1 MSEVKKTKS
10 KSQNIFSLSE
20 KKLFIKGARVHNLKN
35 VDVELPK
42 NQLVVVTGVSGSGKS
57 SLTIDTLF
65 AEGQRRYV
73 ESLSSYARQFLIRM
87 DKPDVDYIKG
97 LSPAIAIEQKVST
110 RSSRSTVGSLTE
122 LYDYLRLLFARLGK
136 TYSPVSGEEVTKHEV
151 RDVVDFIFKLDEDAK
166 VYIYYHEK
174 VKGSMNEQ
182 LQLLL
187 QKGFTRISWE
197 ENIVKIEEMLS
208 KPALHGKGVTEIKVL
223 VDRLV
228 IKPNDEELAARV
240 ADSVQTAFNEGQH
253 ECMLEY
259 TLPPS
264 HAKPKT
270 KSFSNKFEA
279 DGLQFELP
287 SPNFF
292 NFNNPYGACKTCEGF
307 GTVMGLDP
315 DLIFPD
321 KELSVFEGVIAPWRG
336 EKMSEWAE
344 PLIKKGILFDFP
356 IHRAYK
362 DLSNEERELL
372 WTGNKYFAGLN
383 EFFRYLEEKSYKI
396 QYRVM
401 LSRYRGRTT
410 CPDCKGSRIRPD
422 AQYVKIAGKN
432 ISELVLM
439 PIKQLHAFFNEL
451 KFTAGEKKVADRIL
465 QEINS
470 RLQTMMDVGL
480 GYLTLN
486 RLSNTLSGGETQRI
500 NLTRTIGSNLTSSLY
515 ILDEPSIGL
524 HQHDTDRLIRVL
536 KNLRDLGNTVVIVE
550 HDEDIMKAS
559 DHILD
564 MGPEAGI
571 HGGEVMFNGPSK
583 EITQHDTLTAKY
595 LKGDL
600 EIEYSTIRRKPTN
613 WLNITGAQQ
622 HNLKNVDVKIPL
634 NALTVVSG
642 VSGSGKTTLIKK
654 IFYPLLLQQFD
665 GGGEKPGLHR
675 EFFGDKRQITGV
687 EMIDQN
693 PLGRSS
699 RSNPV
704 TYVKAY
710 DEIRD
715 LFAKQQLSKI
725 RGYQPREFSFN
736 IEGGR
741 CETCK
746 GEGEVVVEMQFL
758 ADVHL
763 KCEECNGKKFKEEIL
778 EVQYKGKNIYDVLE
792 LSIDEAINFFSEQ
805 HALVL
810 KLLPLQKVGLGYVKL
825 GQSSST
831 LSGGEAQRVKLAS
844 FLNKGAAPNPILFI
858 FDEPT
863 TGLHF
868 HDIKKLID
876 SFNQL
881 IEAGHSVVVIEHNMD
896 VIKCADWLVDLGP
909 EGGDEGGY
917 LLYQGA
923 PEGILKVKNSYTA
936 KYLQP
941 KLVS

>member
-1 MSEVKKTKS
+1 LKS
-10 KSQNIFSLSE
+10 PNNNSTSE
-20 KKLFIKGARVHNLKN
+20 KKIFIKGARVHNLKN

-42 NQLVVVTGVSGSGKS
+42 NKFIVITGVSGSGKS
-57 SLTIDTLF
+57 SLTIDTLY

-73 ESLSSYARQFLIRM
+73 ESLSSYARQFLTRM

-97 LSPAIAIEQKVST
+97 LCPAIAIEQKVST
-110 RSSRSTVGSLTE
+110 RTTRSTVGSLTE
-122 LYDYLRLLFARLGK
+122 IYDYLRLLFARIGK
-136 TYSPVSGEEVTKHEV
+136 TYSPKTGELVTKHEV
-151 RDVVDFIFKLDEDAK
+151 RDVVDFIFKMKEGEK
-166 VYIYYHEK
+166 VYIYFEDKVREK
-174 VKGSMNEQ
+174 FADDLK
-182 LQLLL
+182 LLM
-187 QKGFTRISWE
+187 QKGFTRVKFGNE
-197 ENIVKIEEMLS
+197 VVKIEELLEN
-208 KPALHGKGVTEIKVL
+208 KDALKKKQTSIKVL

-228 IKPNDEELAARV
+228 VKLDDEDIKSRA
-240 ADSVQTAFNEGQH
+240 ADSVQTAFSEGH
-253 ECMLEY
+253 GDCIIEY
-259 TLPPS
+259 GEG
-264 HAKPKT
+264 KEKM
-270 KSFSNKFEA
+270 FSNKFEV
-279 DGLQFELP
+279 DGISFEEP
-287 SPNFF
+287 NPNFF

-307 GTVMGLDP
+307 GTVLGIDE

-321 KELSVFEGVIAPWRG
+321 KELSVYEGAIAPWKG

-344 PLIKKGILFDFP
+344 PLIKKGVMFDFP
-356 IHRAYK
+356 IHRSYK
-362 DLSNEERELL
+362 DLSDEEKQLL
-372 WTGNKYFAGLN
+372 WDGNQYFAGLN

-401 LSRYRGRTT
+401 LSRYRGKTT
-410 CPDCKGSRIRPD
+410 CPDCKGSRIRKD
-422 AQYVKIAGKN
+422 ARYVKIHGKN
-432 ISELVLM
+432 IADLMLV
-439 PIKQLHAFFNEL
+439 PIKDLHAFFKDLELNETEA
-451 KFTAGEKKVADRIL
+451 KIAKRIL
-465 QEINS
+465 LEVKG

-500 NLTRTIGSNLTSSLY
+500 NLTRSIGSNLTSSLY

-524 HQHDTDRLIRVL
+524 HQRDTDRLIKVL

-550 HDEDIMKAS
+550 HDEDIMKTS
-559 DHILD
+559 DHIVD

-571 HGGEVMFNGPSK
+571 FGGEVMYNGSSK
-583 EITQHDTLTAKY
+583 DMLKANTLTAKY
-595 LKGDL
+595 LNGEL
-600 EIEYSTIRRKPTN
+600 EIAYARKRRNPSN
-613 WLNITGAQQ
+613 WIELNGATQ
-622 HNLKNVDVKIPL
+622 HNLKNVSVKFPL
-634 NALTVVSG
+634 GALTVVSG

-654 IFYPLLLQQFD
+654 ILYPALMRMFD
-665 GGGEKPGLHR
+665 GAGEKPGTFR
-675 EFFGDKRQITGV
+675 ELKGDTQRITAI

-710 DEIRD
+710 DGIRD
-715 LFAKQQLSKI
+715 LFARMQLSKI
-725 RGYQPREFSFN
+725 RGYQPKDFSFN
-736 IEGGR
+736 VEGGR

-763 KCEECNGKKFKEEIL
+763 KCEICNGKKFKEEIL
-778 EVQYKGKNIYDVLE
+778 EVQYKGKNVYDILE
-792 LSIDEAINFFSEQ
+792 LSVDEAVAFFADDDNITSR
-805 HALVL
+805 
-810 KLLPLQKVGLGYVKL
+810 LLPLQRVGLGYVKL

-868 HDIKKLID
+868 HDINKLLS

-896 VIKCADWLVDLGP
+896 VIKCADWLIDLGP
-909 EGGDEGGY
+909 EGGDEGGH
-917 LLYQGA
+917 LVYQGI
-923 PEGILKVKNSYTA
+923 PEGILSVKNSYTA
-936 KYLQP
+936 EYLRP
-941 KLVS
+941 KLHLN